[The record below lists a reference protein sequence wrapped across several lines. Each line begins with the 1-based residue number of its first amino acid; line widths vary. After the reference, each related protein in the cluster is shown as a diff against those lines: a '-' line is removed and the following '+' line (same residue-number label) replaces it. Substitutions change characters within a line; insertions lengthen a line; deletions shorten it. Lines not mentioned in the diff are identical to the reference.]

1 MHITMFTNIQ
11 ILRALAAILVV
22 FHHAA
27 PHYHA
32 MSGNFAWFSYIAS
45 YGFTGVDIFFVISG
59 FIIAN
64 TTFQKKRTWLS
75 AKLFLHH
82 RLARIFIAYWIFLA
96 LTWIIFALF
105 SPGKLI
111 NIDLLGSIFL
121 INTNMFELLLPI
133 SWSLTYELYFY
144 FIFVLLFAFPVGL
157 VKVLI
162 HVLLACMLLR
172 IKFIWIDS
180 GFAYFFLSHFLVEFL
195 AGAILYIHRERFN
208 SLWIAL
214 ILALTSIIG
223 YVYGIQTEALNNSPR
238 VLSFGV
244 GAIALVGLAITLE
257 NCNLRCTIERLID
270 IGNASYTIYL
280 SHLLFL
286 TLFYSSGIRNFLS
299 NQYWLIGEI
308 GFFTYIAVIVL
319 ISILFYKKIEFPIYK
334 KMISNS
340 KAD

>member
-1 MHITMFTNIQ
+1 MFTNIQ

-32 MSGNFAWFSYIAS
+32 MAGNLPWFSYIAS

-64 TTFQKKRTWLS
+64 TTLKKERTWLS

-82 RLARIFIAYWIFLA
+82 RLVRVFSVYWIFLA
-96 LTWIIFALF
+96 LTWIVFALF
-105 SPGKLI
+105 SPNKLI
-111 NIDLLGSIFL
+111 NMDLFGSIFL

-144 FIFVLLFAFPVGL
+144 FIFVLLFAFPIGL
-157 VKVLI
+157 VKFLI
-162 HVLLACMLLR
+162 HVLLAAMLLR
-172 IKFIWIDS
+172 VKFIWIDS
-180 GFAYFFLSHFLVEFL
+180 GYAYFFLSHFLIEFL
-195 AGAILYIHRERFN
+195 AGAVLYIHRERFN
-208 SLWIAL
+208 RPWIAL
-214 ILALTSIIG
+214 VLAIVTLIA

-238 VLSFGV
+238 VLSFGL
-244 GAIALVGLAITLE
+244 GAIALVALAITLE
-257 NCNLRCTIERLID
+257 NCNFRCTIKILLD

-286 TLFYSSGIRNFLS
+286 TFFYSLGIRNFLS
-299 NQYWLIGEI
+299 NQYWIIAEI
-308 GFFTYIAVIVL
+308 GFFGYMAAIIL
-319 ISILFYKKIEFPIYK
+319 ISIIFYKMVEFPIYR
-334 KMISNS
+334 KMTSSN
-340 KAD
+340 KVN